1 MSLILRAITLQVAGK
16 TLLSLPALEIL
27 PGQTVTLMG
36 PSGSG
41 KSSLIAALAGLA
53 EPEVQLQGYAEING
67 EPILSQNPESRR
79 LGLLF
84 QDALLFPHLS
94 VAGNLAFGLPP
105 GLSRQ
110 VRRQRVDA
118 ALAAMDLEGY
128 GGRDPATLSGGQKA
142 RIALGRTLLAEPRLL
157 LLDEP
162 FAKLDA
168 SLRQT
173 IRTEVFTQIEQ
184 HQLPALLVTHDPED
198 ARQAK
203 GPVYEIQSQR
213 LRRID

>member
-1 MSLILRAITLQVAGK
+1 MSLILRAVTLQVAGK

-110 VRRQRVDA
+110 VRR
-118 ALAAMDLEGY
+118 
-128 GGRDPATLSGGQKA
+128 
-142 RIALGRTLLAEPRLL
+142 
-157 LLDEP
+157 
-162 FAKLDA
+162 
-168 SLRQT
+168 
-173 IRTEVFTQIEQ
+173 
-184 HQLPALLVTHDPED
+184 
-198 ARQAK
+198 
-203 GPVYEIQSQR
+203 
-213 LRRID
+213 RRS